1 MQQSQRDRRGRSGLV
16 LVEAALVLPFVIL
29 VIVGILEY
37 GRYLM
42 TVNLF
47 NNAVRQ
53 GAEYAAKHT
62 DPIVLGGTTY
72 NNGTSDVVNVV
83 NSYLAG
89 QQLKSQNISVY
100 LSDSV
105 GNNLGTWTSAQPGQY
120 VCVQITGVFNFV
132 APTLIYAPAAVN
144 LTLQAVTRSEGN

>member
-1 MQQSQRDRRGRSGLV
+1 MKQSQRHRRGRSGNV
-16 LVEAALVLPFVIL
+16 LVEAALVLPMVIL
-29 VIVGILEY
+29 VILGIMEY

-62 DPIVLGGTTY
+62 DPIVLGGSTY
-72 NNGTSDVVNVV
+72 GNATSNVVSVV

-89 QQLKSQNISVY
+89 QQLKSQNVNVF
-100 LSDSV
+100 LSDAV
-105 GNNLGTWTSAQPGQY
+105 GNNLGTWTTAQPGQY
-120 VCVQITGVFNFV
+120 VCVQITGVFNFM
-132 APTLIYAPAAVN
+132 APTLIYAPASVN